1 MAEAKKTSTAETKK
15 PEENKS
21 VFDVLYAVSVSDKK
35 ETKNGLSYLSWAW
48 AWAEA
53 KKRYPDINY
62 KVYEDEHGCMYHT
75 DGRTCWVKCGVTIN
89 GVEQIEY
96 LGIMDYKN
104 QSIPLAKVN
113 STDAVKAV
121 QRCVTKAIGRFGLG
135 LYIYA
140 GEDLP
145 EDMTPSDDEAA
156 VETANKSQKKASDD
170 VVCSKC
176 GKPITDCGNYK
187 AKAIIQESTK
197 KLGKATCLPCW
208 QAMADAKRK
217 AQEAKMDGEAQALQ
231 HEDAGDRI

>member
-1 MAEAKKTSTAETKK
+1 MANTTQAKK
-15 PEENKS
+15 EEQKS
-21 VFDVLYAVSVSDKK
+21 VFDVLYSVDVNAKK

-96 LGIMDYKN
+96 LGIMDYRN
-104 QSIPLAKVN
+104 QSIPLAKVT

-121 QRCVTKAIGRFGLG
+121 QRCVTKCIGRFGLG

-145 EDMTPSDDEAA
+145 EDVSPSNDAEGLKTASESATEAC
-156 VETANKSQKKASDD
+156 SD
-170 VVCSKC
+170 C
-176 GKPITDCGNYK
+176 GKAIGAYKGKGKDGKSHTWSAEFIAENSKKKTGRCLCWDCWMK
-187 AKAIIQESTK
+187 E
-197 KLGKATCLPCW
+197 
-208 QAMADAKRK
+208 ADR
-217 AQEAKMDGEAQALQ
+217 MRAQA
-231 HEDAGDRI
+231 EKEAENA